1 MRSLKK
7 EKYSNGLESGRWY
20 KCYQDYQWWLF
31 RIYKYDEVE
40 NFIYVHGIT
49 YTLDGDD
56 IIEDDFSPHFVG
68 IDGVKYGRW
77 GTLRTTNIRKITF
90 RELKLIMEKNS
101 GCDFSGLI

>member
-7 EKYSNGLESGRWY
+7 EKFSNGLESGSWY

-40 NFIYVHGIT
+40 NFIYVDGIT
-49 YTLDGDD
+49 YTLDSNE
-56 IIEDDFSPHFVG
+56 IIEGSFSPNFVG

-77 GTLRTTNIRKITF
+77 GTLMTTNIRKIGF
-90 RELKLIMEKNS
+90 SELRIIMEKNI
-101 GCDFSGLI
+101 GYDFSRLI